1 MGYVRS
7 RWLDIDQVLFFAFLW
22 TETESRSIKNL
33 QIKNEANNA
42 RNAIS
47 LRKHLDGKK
56 KNSVLTLIAK
66 M

>member
-1 MGYVRS
+1 MGNVRS
-7 RWLDIDQVLFFAFLW
+7 RWLDINQVLFFCVFMDRDGV
-22 TETESRSIKNL
+22 EVHKNS
-33 QIKNEANNA
+33 QKKDEANNA

-56 KNSVLTLIAK
+56 KNSVLTLIFK